1 MGFLAK
7 IFRYFSG
14 ARLLIWKFSD
24 SERKRRIST
33 ENVFSGLSKA
43 HFKCPVQHFE
53 KKVIKVKFTFC
64 GLFRTACV
72 FFCSGRKINQGF
84 QNHKLS
90 VQRKNLGRIFL
101 TQVLFQNIFLILS
114 GKTWS
119 FSGKWPAWLSNLDFM
134 GTTEHF
140 QSNVFEA
147 SL

>member
-1 MGFLAK
+1 MT
-7 IFRYFSG
+7 IFRNFVTE
-14 ARLLIWKFSD
+14 AKLFEWKLSVI
-24 SERKRRIST
+24 ERKHRFAG

-84 QNHKLS
+84 QNYKLS
-90 VQRKNLGRIFL
+90 VQRKNLGRNFL

-119 FSGKWPAWLSNLDFM
+119 FSGKWPAWLSNLGFM

-140 QSNVFEA
+140 QSHVFEA